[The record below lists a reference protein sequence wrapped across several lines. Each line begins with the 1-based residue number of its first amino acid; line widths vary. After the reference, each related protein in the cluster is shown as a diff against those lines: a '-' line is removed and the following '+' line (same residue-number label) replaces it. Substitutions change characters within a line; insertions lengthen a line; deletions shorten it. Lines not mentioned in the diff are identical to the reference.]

1 MSKKIVSVKAYAEGP
16 FLDLIKT
23 AFKDNLCSVI
33 IYGSYVSGNFV
44 EGVSDVNILILLEKP
59 LLEQIEHFGASAN
72 KAIKSYRITPL
83 IMTKAEFVNSAD
95 VFPMEY
101 SDIKDRNKVIFG
113 DDEARN
119 LTLTKKNLRHQL
131 EDRLRGNVA
140 SLRQIIIASH
150 GKDKLLSNNL
160 KNFFG
165 SLNALLKGMLQLKG
179 IKIESSSIEQ
189 TIEKVGDVFQLDT
202 KPFLDFIRFR
212 KGGKDKPKTLARN
225 MAVSLEKLVTIVD
238 KMDLK

>member
-1 MSKKIVSVKAYAEGP
+1 MSKKIVSVKAHVEGP

-23 AFKDNLCSVI
+23 AFKDNLCSVL

-44 EGVSDVNILILLEKP
+44 EGVSDVNILILLEKS
-59 LLEQIEHFGASAN
+59 LSEQIENFGVIAN
-72 KAIKSYRITPL
+72 KTIKSYKITPL
-83 IMTKAEFVNSAD
+83 IMTKAEFQNSAD

-101 SDIKDRNKVIFG
+101 YDIKERNKVIYG
-113 DDEARN
+113 EDETRT

-150 GKDKLLSNNL
+150 GKDKILGNYL
-160 KNFFG
+160 KNLFG
-165 SLNALLKGMLQLKG
+165 SLNALFKGLLRLKE
-179 IKIESSSIEQ
+179 IRVESESIEE
-189 TIEKVGDVFQLDT
+189 TIEKIGNEFQLDT
-202 KPFLDFIRFR
+202 KPFSDFISFR
-212 KGGKDKPKTLARN
+212 KGEMDKPKTLARN